1 MVRFFQRSVAVL
13 LAVWLL
19 SVGALAYG
27 QMVQHAVQ
35 HAHHKAATH
44 ATAICSWVCSA
55 GQVLEGPAI
64 PLHVAIGPLTV
75 ASLPPGAHWASA
87 VRVVSPSRGPPL
99 VSA

>member
-1 MVRFFQRSVAVL
+1 MSRPLQRSAALL
-13 LAVWLL
+13 LAVCLL
-19 SVGALAYG
+19 TVSGLAYG

-44 ATAICSWVCSA
+44 TTAICSWVCSA

-87 VRVVSPSRGPPL
+87 VRVVSPSRGPPARS
-99 VSA
+99 V